1 MSVVVKSTADQ
12 PSIAAEPLLQSPAFR
27 GDFTNTE
34 QVSRLRALS
43 GAPSSGVAEATPANA
58 TLLQWA
64 RSSTTVPPQEWW
76 DDKTDPFA
84 PSDE

>member
-1 MSVVVKSTADQ
+1 MPETASEGKTWRISSVMYMYD
-12 PSIAAEPLLQSPAFR
+12 PAQM
-27 GDFTNTE
+27 DE
-34 QVSRLRALS
+34 EL
-43 GAPSSGVAEATPANA
+43 AEATPANA
-58 TLLQWA
+58 TLLHWA